1 MPFGGRRMSGSLSS
15 LHGQFRAFRYTG
27 RDRGGRASPQPGRSP
42 RHHPLTVEEI
52 PMRAGRVTWGT
63 WGLAAAVLVLMAAV
77 ARAEDE
83 PKDLDKI
90 PKAVMDAL
98 KAKFPRAKI
107 DKWTKE
113 TENGKVVY
121 DIEFKQDGRKAEADI
136 AEDGTILNF
145 EKEFDAKDL
154 PKAVTDAVEKKYPKA
169 KMKEVMEITEIK
181 DKKEVHGG
189 FEIVLETADKKEV
202 EVTVAKDGKILEDSG
217 AKKEGKK

>member
-1 MPFGGRRMSGSLSS
+1 MR
-15 LHGQFRAFRYTG
+15 TG
-27 RDRGGRASPQPGRSP
+27 RVGGVSG
-42 RHHPLTVEEI
+42 
-52 PMRAGRVTWGT
+52 
-63 WGLAAAVLVLMAAV
+63 GLAAAVFVLVATV
-77 ARAEDE
+77 SGAEDE

-136 AEDGTILNF
+136 AEDGTIQNF
-145 EKEFDAKDL
+145 EREFDAKDL
-154 PKAVTDAVEKKYPKA
+154 PKAVTEAVEKRYPKS
-169 KMKEVMEITEIK
+169 KLKEVMEITEIK

-189 FEIVLETADKKEV
+189 FEIVLTTADNKEV
-202 EVTVAKDGKILEDSG
+202 EVTIAKDGKIGEDSG
-217 AKKEGKK
+217 AKKEEKK